1 MDLFL
6 LPAPGDASSV
16 FNLTGIGGQFDN
28 TSPFDGGYQL
38 LPRFESD
45 FDIIT
50 STHNV
55 LASQIEIFPN
65 PTSDVLNVKS
75 DVDLDAIQIVDV
87 LGRLIIDRE
96 VSSGRIDIDVSQLE
110 AGLYHVRCIKDDAQL
125 TMYLVVQ

>member
-1 MDLFL
+1 M
-6 LPAPGDASSV
+6 
-16 FNLTGIGGQFDN
+16 
-28 TSPFDGGYQL
+28 

-50 STHNV
+50 STHSV